1 MKKTLITRS
10 IVALAFSAALA
21 GCVVYDPYYPYG
33 HPAGP
38 SPTASFDRSWNAAVG
53 ALQGEGVVIKQQD
66 RGAGVIEGTLGGLS
80 VTARVL
86 TQADGRVR
94 VEFNTSGGGAAS
106 QQLAERISRS
116 YDNRMGR

>member
-1 MKKTLITRS
+1 MKTLIARS
-10 IVALAFSAALA
+10 LVALGFSAALA

-33 HPAGP
+33 PPP

-53 ALQGEGVVIKQQD
+53 ALQGEGVVITQQD
-66 RGAGVIEGTLGGLS
+66 RAAGVIGGSLGGLS

-94 VEFNTSGGGAAS
+94 VEFNTSGSGAAS

>member
-1 MKKTLITRS
+1 MKKFIARS
-10 IVALAFSAALA
+10 IFALGLSAALA

-33 HPAGP
+33 HP

-53 ALQGEGVVIKQQD
+53 ALQGEGVVITQQD
-66 RGAGVIEGTLGGLS
+66 RAAGVIGGTLGGLS
-80 VTARVL
+80 VGARVM

-94 VEFNTSGGGAAS
+94 VEFNTSGSGAAS

>member
-1 MKKTLITRS
+1 MKSSIARS
-10 IVALAFSAALA
+10 IVAFGFSAALA

-33 HPAGP
+33 YA
-38 SPTASFDRSWNAAVG
+38 SPTAAFDRSWNAAVG
-53 ALQGEGVVIKQQD
+53 ALQGEGVNITQQD
-66 RGAGVIEGTLGGLS
+66 RAGGIIAGTLGGLS

-94 VEFNTSGGGAAS
+94 VEFNTSGSGAAS

-116 YDNRMGR
+116 YDYRMGR

>member
-1 MKKTLITRS
+1 MKTFVIRS
-10 IVALAFSAALA
+10 IAALAFSTALA

-33 HPAGP
+33 HP

-53 ALQGEGVVIKQQD
+53 AMQGEGVNITQQD
-66 RGAGVIEGTLGGLS
+66 RSAGVISGTAGGLS
-80 VTARVL
+80 VSARVM

-94 VEFNTSGGGAAS
+94 VEFNTSGSGASS

-116 YDNRMGR
+116 YDYRMGR

>member
-1 MKKTLITRS
+1 MKTLIARS
-10 IVALAFSAALA
+10 IVALGFSAALA
-21 GCVVYDPYYPYG
+21 GCVVYDPYPPPGYV
-33 HPAGP
+33 

-53 ALQGEGVVIKQQD
+53 ALQGEGVIIKQQD
-66 RGAGVIEGTLGGLS
+66 RAAGVIDGTLGGLS
-80 VTARVL
+80 VGARVM

-94 VEFNTSGGGAAS
+94 VEFNTSGSGAAS